1 LKTLQP
7 KQYPKNASREAKNI
21 NTEVNI
27 ITKTSKSNNIKVV
40 ILKLNTIPINWANLF
55 GGPGNNFSLKDNLGT
70 IIFVTKRAI
79 GLAFGPDENLA
90 KKPYDKK
97 IEIYNVK
104 SELYI
109 VDRSNNEQIITTKNA
124 TKRAETSFIITGN
137 EKKFFTNLLF
147 ITIYTFQKKRPLEG
161 SFRIN

>member
-1 LKTLQP
+1 MKTLQP

-40 ILKLNTIPINWANLF
+40 ILKLNTIPINCANLF
-55 GGPGNNFSLKDNLGT
+55 GGPGINFSLKDNLGT
-70 IIFVTKRAI
+70 IIFVTKSAI
-79 GLAFGPDENLA
+79 GLTFGPDVNLA

-97 IEIYNVK
+97 IEIYKVK
-104 SELYI
+104 SDLYI
-109 VDRSNNEQIITTKNA
+109 ADKSKNEQISTTKNA
-124 TKRAETSFIITGN
+124 TKRAETSLIITGN

-147 ITIYTFQKKRPLEG
+147 ITIIPFKKKDP
-161 SFRIN
+161 